1 MQADGQS
8 PGEGALWCGRGPFCL
23 SRRRQGRGLW
33 APSTSSRWVALPVG
47 CPVSVPGC
55 GLEGP
60 VPRGAAASAPGS
72 WQRDVQRGVRPLCT
86 CTRRSGGGSRWGVWR
101 KSRSGRGEERRWEC
115 GMIRVKV
122 TCEPW
127 DGARGAT
134 SAGAAGTGVSFR
146 SWGRSVL
153 RRSQGRA
160 RPQRGRSRGAVLL
173 RGPGRREWLSSA
185 LPCQRAGHVLAGVA
199 APLTTWLFTFLPRP
213 QGVLPDPEGLRPGP
227 WCALTSVALK
237 APGRG
242 RVRCRQVVRRTRPR
256 PQPAGLPVACAG
268 HRGCPLYLTAAVR
281 AARAKTQGPPDRTRA
296 AERGLLRA
304 GPRGPAVLPLGW
316 GRGASRPLSAVLKT
330 RALPKG
336 NEILGCPSGFLTP
349 GEKGLLRTFR

>member
-1 MQADGQS
+1 
-8 PGEGALWCGRGPFCL
+8 
-23 SRRRQGRGLW
+23 
-33 APSTSSRWVALPVG
+33 
-47 CPVSVPGC
+47 
-55 GLEGP
+55 
-60 VPRGAAASAPGS
+60 
-72 WQRDVQRGVRPLCT
+72 
-86 CTRRSGGGSRWGVWR
+86 
-101 KSRSGRGEERRWEC
+101 
-115 GMIRVKV
+115 MIRVKV

-127 DGARGAT
+127 DRAQGAT
-134 SAGAAGTGVSFR
+134 SGGVAGTGVSFR

-268 HRGCPLYLTAAVR
+268 HRGRPLHLTAAVR
-281 AARAKTQGPPDRTRA
+281 AARAKTQGLPDRTRA
-296 AERGLLRA
+296 AERGLLLA

-316 GRGASRPLSAVLKT
+316 GRGESRPLSAVLKT

-336 NEILGCPSGFLTP
+336 NGNWGLPLRISHSGGEGPPADISLAGLVCTLVKTEFAMQPWHPAGTSRSTTRLVCFCRELRSVLCP
-349 GEKGLLRTFR
+349 